1 MSNEATTNYL
11 IDTYVLRFDTPSGE
25 FDVELIGSSLEIA
38 AKRATWSLVAGGYGD
53 PDDIVLV
60 GWLRMEGVVPR

>member
-1 MSNEATTNYL
+1 MSNEATNYL
-11 IDTYVLRFDTPSGE
+11 IDTYRLRFDTPTGT

-38 AKRATWSLVAGGYGD
+38 TKRATWSLVAGGYGD

-60 GWLRMEGVVPR
+60 GYERTEGVVPR